1 MKGSIKM
8 KRHDK
13 GKIATRIMAGI
24 LAGLM
29 VLGTVGTL
37 LYYIFAQN

>member
-1 MKGSIKM
+1 MKQTKQ
-8 KRHDK
+8 RDK
-13 GKIATRIMAGI
+13 AKIATRIMAGL

-37 LYYIFAQN
+37 LYYIFTQN

>member
-1 MKGSIKM
+1 MKQIKQ
-8 KRHDK
+8 RDK
-13 GKIATRIMAGI
+13 AKIATRIMAGI
-24 LAGLM
+24 LAALM

>member
-1 MKGSIKM
+1 MKETKQ
-8 KRHDK
+8 RRDK
-13 GKIATRIMAGI
+13 TKIATRIMAGI

-29 VLGTVGTL
+29 VLGAVGTL